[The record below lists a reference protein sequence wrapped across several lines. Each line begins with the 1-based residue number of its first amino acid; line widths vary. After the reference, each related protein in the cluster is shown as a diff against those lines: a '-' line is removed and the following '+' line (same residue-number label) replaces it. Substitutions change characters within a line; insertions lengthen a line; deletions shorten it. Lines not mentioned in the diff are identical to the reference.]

1 MWQSAALMFFLCFSL
16 TIHICTL
23 CADHHR
29 CSTWGQAV
37 QREVLLWKC
46 TSHPRRCRASDAC
59 RVVGA
64 ESQGVFGSGTEFPS
78 EDVERFTA
86 RSHES
91 GSLLFEAPVLVAS
104 LISGKD
110 YFISSLFT
118 SLPLFLH
125 SAFFF
130 YSLSVPLSLTF

>member
-1 MWQSAALMFFLCFSL
+1 M
-16 TIHICTL
+16 
-23 CADHHR
+23 
-29 CSTWGQAV
+29 
-37 QREVLLWKC
+37 
-46 TSHPRRCRASDAC
+46 
-59 RVVGA
+59 GA

-86 RSHES
+86 RSHAS
-91 GSLLFEAPVLVAS
+91 DSPLFEAPVLVAS

-118 SLPLFLH
+118 SLPLFLL